1 MFKQGL
7 LKQHPKH
14 LPILALQLDVAKA
27 ASKGAAAAEGKE
39 VNINII
45 KAADCLLANIDTT
58 KLAIHFASTKLGIWS
73 FIFSSNLTSLKA
85 CHSYII

>member
-1 MFKQGL
+1 MFKQDL

-27 ASKGAAAAEGKE
+27 ASKAEEKA
-39 VNINII
+39 VNVNII

-58 KLAIHFASTKLGIWS
+58 KLAIHFASTKLGI
-73 FIFSSNLTSLKA
+73 
-85 CHSYII
+85 